1 MLKNKNAKEEARAY
15 VRVSTL
21 KESQKDSPEHQ
32 EGLIRENAA
41 GEGVVIHKV
50 YLDRGTATNI
60 TDREDVQQMVS
71 DAKNGEFNTIYFASL
86 SRFSRDTLD
95 AISLKRILVNAL
107 GIRLVSIED
116 MYDSAKEDNEM
127 IFTIISSVNQKQ
139 SETTST
145 SVKRGIRQSAK
156 KGNFTGSIAPYG
168 YKKVNVDRRKT
179 LEVVPEEAKVV
190 REIFDLYA
198 NKNMGEKSV
207 TNYLN
212 DVLEL
217 PSPKGGIWGLSSV
230 QRILQNENYT
240 GYLTF
245 CKLET
250 QKVYEDLNDMQNRRK
265 KLVQR
270 DNTLWERTEFQTH
283 EAIISPELYEK
294 AQQMRDLRGGGKR
307 GGRKAFVNVFA
318 KMVFCKEC
326 GTAMVTMS
334 SEKKLSKSDETKRY
348 RYLMCS
354 KRRRQ
359 GVKGCSNSTWI
370 PYEET
375 RDGII
380 EQVIIRLNRKMELST
395 IPDGALEEAE
405 FVIKDF
411 EKDIKKLEKQISDNR
426 RFLFEIRRA
435 NMAGEIEN
443 GQYDYE
449 KSHYENEIADA
460 ERKMKKLSKK
470 SDDHKNKEQFIIDMK
485 QSLIHLSQMDTTNE
499 VEETRIHLL
508 KLIEKIEIDN
518 EGIVKV
524 YSVLGQ
530 L

>member
-1 MLKNKNAKEEARAY
+1 MLKNKNTKNETRAY

-41 GEGVVIHKV
+41 TEGVTIHKV

-60 TDREDVQQMVS
+60 IEREDVQQMVE

-116 MYDSAKEDNEM
+116 MYDSSKEDNEM

-156 KGNFTGSIAPYG
+156 KGNFTGSIAPFG
-168 YKKVNVDRRKT
+168 YKKVNIDGRKA
-179 LEVVPEEAKVV
+179 LEIVPEEAKIV
-190 REIFDLYA
+190 REIFELYA
-198 NKNMGEKSV
+198 NKNMGEKAV

-270 DNTLWERTEFQTH
+270 DNSLWEKTDFQTH
-283 EAIISPELYEK
+283 EAIIPPELFEK
-294 AQQMRDLRGGGKR
+294 AQKMRGIRGGGKR
-307 GGRKAFVNVFA
+307 GGRKDFVNVFA
-318 KMVFCKEC
+318 KMIFCKEC

-334 SEKKLSKSDETKRY
+334 SEKKLSKTDDPKRY

-359 GVKGCSNSTWI
+359 GEKGCSNSTWI

-375 RDGII
+375 RDQII
-380 EQVIIRLNRKMELST
+380 SGVIERLNRK
-395 IPDGALEEAE
+395 INLESFMDEASDTSDYANR
-405 FVIKDF
+405 DF
-411 EKDIKKLEKQISDNR
+411 DKDIKRLEKTISDNR
-426 RFLFEIRRA
+426 RLLFEIRRQ
-435 NMAGEIEN
+435 NMLGEIETS
-443 GQYDYE
+443 QYDFEKEQYE
-449 KSHYENEIADA
+449 GEIADA
-460 ERKMKKLSKK
+460 ERKIKSLSKTA
-470 SDDHKNKEQFIIDMK
+470 DEHKNREQLKADI
-485 QSLIHLSQMDTTNE
+485 QHTLSYLSAMESYDE
-499 VEETRIHLL
+499 VDKTRMNLL
-508 KLIEKIEIDN
+508 RLIEKIEVN
-518 EGIVKV
+518 QEGEVDV